1 MRSVPEGWPRTPS
14 PRDVFRIPGY
24 VAFWSAYTVS
34 GFGTYVTTL
43 ALQVLVVESLHG
55 TATDVGLLNAARWL
69 PYLFFGL
76 VAGAL
81 VDRRRR
87 KPILVGTDL
96 ARGILLLAIP
106 LLYALG
112 WLNLVVLIV
121 FVAFFG
127 MFSLFGDAAS
137 QSFLPRIVAKQD
149 LLAAHARADQSD
161 AVAQTSGPLVA
172 GGLVT
177 LLGAPVAVLADAV
190 SYLFSALAIS
200 RIRVAEPAE
209 RSDASLRNLRV
220 EIAEGLRWVYRHR
233 VLAPMAIG
241 SHVWFLSNSVLGT
254 VFVAFVL
261 LELRLSAFELG
272 ITLAAAG
279 VAGLL
284 GSTFS
289 TRFGMRWGAG
299 RAVIICNSL
308 MSIAWAIIAVVPTG
322 SGQKWFVILVLAAGQ
337 ALYGLALGLSN
348 ANEMGY
354 RQAVTPDHLQ
364 GRMNT
369 TIRSA
374 NRAMIV
380 VGAPAGGLL
389 AVSIGYQ
396 PTLWIAIGG
405 FVVAAVFLAASPFRS
420 ARHGDA
426 AQDRLH

>member
-1 MRSVPEGWPRTPS
+1 MDGSN

-24 VAFWSAYTVS
+24 LAFWSAYTVS
-34 GFGTYVTTL
+34 GFGTYITTL
-43 ALQVLVVESLHG
+43 ALQVMVLDSLRG

-76 VAGAL
+76 LAGAL
-81 VDRRRR
+81 VDRRPR
-87 KPILVGTDL
+87 KPVLVGTDL

-106 LLYALG
+106 VLYAVG
-112 WLNLVVLIV
+112 RLNLVVLIV

-127 MFSLFGDAAS
+127 VFSLFGDAAS
-137 QSFLPRIVAKQD
+137 QSFLPRIVARRD

-177 LLGAPVAVLADAV
+177 LLGAPFAVLADAV

-200 RIRVAEPAE
+200 RVRVVEPRE
-209 RSDASLRNLRV
+209 VSGTSLRGLRA

-233 VLAPMAIG
+233 VLAPMAVG
-241 SHVWFLSNSVLGT
+241 SHVWFLASSMLGT
-254 VFVAFVL
+254 VFVSFVL
-261 LELRLSAFELG
+261 LELRLSPFELG

-284 GSTFS
+284 GSSFS

-299 RAVIICNSL
+299 RAVIMCNCL
-308 MSIAWAIIAVVPTG
+308 MSVGWAIIAVVPTG
-322 SGQKWFVILVLAAGQ
+322 NGQKWLVILLLAAGQ
-337 ALYGLALGLSN
+337 AVYGLALGLSN

-396 PTLWIAIGG
+396 PTLWIGIAG
-405 FVVAAVFLAASPFRS
+405 FAAAALLLAASPFRS

-426 AQDRLH
+426 VQGRRH

>member
-1 MRSVPEGWPRTPS
+1 MDGSN

-24 VAFWSAYTVS
+24 LAFWSAYTVS
-34 GFGTYVTTL
+34 GFGTYITTL
-43 ALQVLVVESLHG
+43 ALQVMVLDSLRG

-76 VAGAL
+76 LAGAL
-81 VDRRRR
+81 VDRRPR
-87 KPILVGTDL
+87 KPVLVGTDL

-106 LLYALG
+106 VLYAAG
-112 WLNLVVLIV
+112 RLNLVVLIV

-127 MFSLFGDAAS
+127 VFSLFGDAAS
-137 QSFLPRIVAKQD
+137 QSFLPRIVARRD

-177 LLGAPVAVLADAV
+177 LLGAPFAVLADAV

-200 RIRVAEPAE
+200 RVRVVEPRE
-209 RSDASLRNLRV
+209 ISGTSLRGLRA

-233 VLAPMAIG
+233 VLAPMAVG
-241 SHVWFLSNSVLGT
+241 SHVWFLASSMLGT
-254 VFVAFVL
+254 VFVSFVL
-261 LELRLSAFELG
+261 LELRLSPFELG

-284 GSTFS
+284 GSSFS
-289 TRFGMRWGAG
+289 NRFGMRWGAG
-299 RAVIICNSL
+299 RAVIICNCL
-308 MSIAWAIIAVVPTG
+308 MSVGWAIIAVVPTG
-322 SGQKWFVILVLAAGQ
+322 NGQKWLVIPLLAAGQ
-337 ALYGLALGLSN
+337 AVYGLALGLSN

-396 PTLWIAIGG
+396 PTLWIGIAG
-405 FVVAAVFLAASPFRS
+405 FAAAALLLAASPFRS

-426 AQDRLH
+426 VQGKRQ

>member
-1 MRSVPEGWPRTPS
+1 MDGSN

-24 VAFWSAYTVS
+24 LAFWSAYTVS
-34 GFGTYVTTL
+34 GFGTYITTL
-43 ALQVLVVESLHG
+43 ALQVLVLDSLRG

-76 VAGAL
+76 LAGAL
-81 VDRRRR
+81 VDRRPR
-87 KPILVGTDL
+87 KPVLVGTDL

-106 LLYALG
+106 VLYAVG
-112 WLNLVVLIV
+112 RLNLVVLIV

-127 MFSLFGDAAS
+127 VFSLFGDAAS
-137 QSFLPRIVAKQD
+137 QSFLPRIVGRRD

-177 LLGAPVAVLADAV
+177 LLGAPFAVLADAV

-200 RIRVAEPAE
+200 RVRVVEPRE
-209 RSDASLRNLRV
+209 VSGSSLRGLRA

-233 VLAPMAIG
+233 VLAPMAVG
-241 SHVWFLSNSVLGT
+241 SHVWFLANSMLGT
-254 VFVAFVL
+254 VFVSFVL
-261 LELRLSAFELG
+261 LELRLSPFELG

-284 GSTFS
+284 GSSFS

-299 RAVIICNSL
+299 RAVIICNFL
-308 MSIAWAIIAVVPTG
+308 MSVGWAIIAVVPTG
-322 SGQKWFVILVLAAGQ
+322 NGQKWLVILLLAAGQ
-337 ALYGLALGLSN
+337 AVYGLALGLSN

-396 PTLWIAIGG
+396 PTLWIGIAG
-405 FVVAAVFLAASPFRS
+405 FAAAALLLAASPFRS

-426 AQDRLH
+426 VQGRRQ

>member
-1 MRSVPEGWPRTPS
+1 MDGSN

-24 VAFWSAYTVS
+24 LAFWSAYTVS
-34 GFGTYVTTL
+34 GFGTYITTL
-43 ALQVLVVESLHG
+43 ALQVLVLDSLRG

-76 VAGAL
+76 LAGAL
-81 VDRRRR
+81 VDRRPR
-87 KPILVGTDL
+87 KPVLVGTDF

-106 LLYALG
+106 VLYAVG
-112 WLNLVVLIV
+112 RLNLIVLIV

-127 MFSLFGDAAS
+127 VFSLFGDAAS
-137 QSFLPRIVAKQD
+137 QSFLPRIVARRE

-177 LLGAPVAVLADAV
+177 LLGAPFAVLADAV

-200 RIRVAEPAE
+200 RVRVVEPRE
-209 RSDASLRNLRV
+209 ISGTSLRGLRA

-233 VLAPMAIG
+233 VLAPMAVG
-241 SHVWFLSNSVLGT
+241 SHVWFLANSMLGT
-254 VFVAFVL
+254 VFVSFVL
-261 LELRLSAFELG
+261 LELRLSPFELG

-284 GSTFS
+284 GSSFS

-299 RAVIICNSL
+299 RAVIICNCL
-308 MSIAWAIIAVVPTG
+308 MSVGWAIIAVVPTG
-322 SGQKWFVILVLAAGQ
+322 NGQKWLVILFLAAGQ
-337 ALYGLALGLSN
+337 AVYGLALGLSN

-396 PTLWIAIGG
+396 PTLWIGIAG
-405 FVVAAVFLAASPFRS
+405 FAAAALLLAASPFRS

-426 AQDRLH
+426 VQGRRQ

>member
-1 MRSVPEGWPRTPS
+1 MDGSN

-24 VAFWSAYTVS
+24 LAFWSAYTVS
-34 GFGTYVTTL
+34 GFGTYISTL
-43 ALQVLVVESLHG
+43 ALQVLVLDSLRG

-76 VAGAL
+76 LAGAL
-81 VDRRRR
+81 VDRRPR
-87 KPILVGTDL
+87 KPVLVGTDL

-106 LLYALG
+106 VLYAVG
-112 WLNLVVLIV
+112 RLNLVVLIV

-127 MFSLFGDAAS
+127 VFSLFGDAAS
-137 QSFLPRIVAKQD
+137 QSFLPRIVGRRD

-177 LLGAPVAVLADAV
+177 LLGAPFAVLADAV

-200 RIRVAEPAE
+200 RVRVVEPREA
-209 RSDASLRNLRV
+209 SGSSLRGLRA

-233 VLAPMAIG
+233 VLAPMAVG
-241 SHVWFLSNSVLGT
+241 SHVWFLANSMLGT
-254 VFVAFVL
+254 VFVSFVL
-261 LELRLSAFELG
+261 LELRLSPFELG

-284 GSTFS
+284 GSSFS

-299 RAVIICNSL
+299 RAVIICNFL
-308 MSIAWAIIAVVPTG
+308 MSVGWAIIAVVPTG
-322 SGQKWFVILVLAAGQ
+322 NGQKWLVILLLAAGQ
-337 ALYGLALGLSN
+337 AVYGLALGLSN

-396 PTLWIAIGG
+396 PTLWIGIAG
-405 FVVAAVFLAASPFRS
+405 FAAAALLLAASPFRS

-426 AQDRLH
+426 VQGRRQ

>member
-1 MRSVPEGWPRTPS
+1 MDGPNPQ
-14 PRDVFRIPGY
+14 DVFRIPGY
-24 VAFWSAYTVS
+24 LAFWSAYTVS
-34 GFGTYVTTL
+34 GFGTYITTL
-43 ALQVLVVESLHG
+43 ALQVLVLDGLGG
-55 TATDVGLLNAARWL
+55 TATDVGLLNAGRWL
-69 PYLFFGL
+69 PYLAFGL

-81 VDRRRR
+81 VDRRPR
-87 KPILVGTDL
+87 KPVLIGTDL

-106 LLYALG
+106 VLYAVG
-112 WLNLVVLIV
+112 RLNLVVLIV
-121 FVAFFG
+121 FVSFFG
-127 MFSLFGDAAS
+127 VFSLFGDAAS
-137 QSFLPRIVAKQD
+137 QSFFPRIVAKRD

-161 AVAQTSGPLVA
+161 AVAQTSGPLIA

-177 LLGAPVAVLADAV
+177 LLGAPFAVLADAA

-200 RIRVAEPAE
+200 RVRVLEPREA
-209 RSDASLRNLRV
+209 SGTSLRGLRPD
-220 EIAEGLRWVYRHR
+220 IAEGLRWVYRHR
-233 VLAPMAIG
+233 VLAPMAVG
-241 SHVWFLSNSVLGT
+241 SHVWFLSNSMLGT
-254 VFVAFVL
+254 VFVSFVL
-261 LELRLSAFELG
+261 LELRLSPFELG
-272 ITLAAAG
+272 ITLATAGAAG
-279 VAGLL
+279 LI
-284 GSTFS
+284 GSSFS

-299 RAVIICNSL
+299 RAVIICNGF
-308 MSIAWAIIAVVPTG
+308 MSIAWAIIAVVPAG
-322 SGQKWFVILVLAAGQ
+322 SSQKWLVILFLAAGQ

-396 PTLWIAIGG
+396 PTLWIGIAG
-405 FVVAAVFLAASPFRS
+405 FMAAAVFLAASPFRS

-426 AQDRLH
+426 VQGNLQ

>member
-1 MRSVPEGWPRTPS
+1 MDGSN

-24 VAFWSAYTVS
+24 LAFWSAYTVS
-34 GFGTYVTTL
+34 GFGTYITTL
-43 ALQVLVVESLHG
+43 ALQVLVLDSLRG

-76 VAGAL
+76 LAGAL
-81 VDRRRR
+81 VDRRPR
-87 KPILVGTDL
+87 KPVLVGTDL

-106 LLYALG
+106 VLYAVG
-112 WLNLVVLIV
+112 RLNLVVLIV

-127 MFSLFGDAAS
+127 VFSLFGDAAS
-137 QSFLPRIVAKQD
+137 QSFLPRIVGRRD

-177 LLGAPVAVLADAV
+177 LLGAPFAVLADAV

-200 RIRVAEPAE
+200 RVRVVEPRE
-209 RSDASLRNLRV
+209 VSGSSLRGLRA

-233 VLAPMAIG
+233 VLAPMAVG
-241 SHVWFLSNSVLGT
+241 SHVWFLANSMLGT
-254 VFVAFVL
+254 VFVSFVL
-261 LELRLSAFELG
+261 LELRLSPFELG

-284 GSTFS
+284 GSSFS

-299 RAVIICNSL
+299 RAVIICNFL
-308 MSIAWAIIAVVPTG
+308 MSVGWAIIAVVPTG
-322 SGQKWFVILVLAAGQ
+322 NGQNWFVILLLAAGQ
-337 ALYGLALGLSN
+337 AVYGLALGLSN

-396 PTLWIAIGG
+396 PTLWIGIAG
-405 FVVAAVFLAASPFRS
+405 FAAAALLLAASPFRS

-426 AQDRLH
+426 VQGRRQ

>member
-1 MRSVPEGWPRTPS
+1 MDGSN

-24 VAFWSAYTVS
+24 LAFWSAYTVS
-34 GFGTYVTTL
+34 GFGTYITTL
-43 ALQVLVVESLHG
+43 ALQVLVLDVLGG
-55 TATDVGLLNAARWL
+55 TAIDVGLLNAARWL

-76 VAGAL
+76 LAGAL
-81 VDRRRR
+81 VDRRPR
-87 KPILVGTDL
+87 KPVLVGTDL
-96 ARGILLLAIP
+96 ARGILLLSIP
-106 LLYALG
+106 VLYAAGL
-112 WLNLVVLIV
+112 LNLVVLIV

-127 MFSLFGDAAS
+127 VFSLFGDAAS
-137 QSFLPRIVAKQD
+137 QSFLPRIVARQD

-161 AVAQTSGPLVA
+161 AVAQTSGPLLA

-177 LLGAPVAVLADAV
+177 LLGAPFAVLADAL

-200 RIRVAEPAE
+200 RVRVVELRE
-209 RSDASLRNLRV
+209 KSGTSLRGLRA

-233 VLAPMAIG
+233 VLAPMAVG
-241 SHVWFLSNSVLGT
+241 SHVWFLANSMLGT
-254 VFVAFVL
+254 VFVSFVL
-261 LELRLSAFELG
+261 LELRFSPFELG

-284 GSTFS
+284 GSSFS

-299 RAVIICNSL
+299 RAVIICNGL
-308 MSIAWAIIAVVPTG
+308 MSVGWAIIAVVPTG
-322 SGQKWFVILVLAAGQ
+322 NEPKWLVIPFLAAGQ
-337 ALYGLALGLSN
+337 AVYGLALGLSN

-380 VGAPAGGLL
+380 IGAPAGGLL
-389 AVSIGYQ
+389 AVSIGYL
-396 PTLWIAIGG
+396 PTLWIGIAG
-405 FVVAAVFLAASPFRS
+405 FAAAALLLTASPFRS
-420 ARHGDA
+420 ARHSDA
-426 AQDRLH
+426 VQGRLQ